1 MEGTPLSEACK
12 WLLENPSESI
22 DVASRIFKIHRSTIR
37 SSINRSA
44 RQKKPRG
51 GKNKVL
57 STAQTEALKAW
68 ILEQY
73 HLGLGA
79 NRHMVYAAVCH
90 LRSPLPPP
98 SQSWLTKYIRSE
110 LLEFHFITTK
120 PIAQQRTQ
128 AQKEPPIIKWFKEY
142 TELILQRSINL
153 ESIWN
158 MDETGFRVGIPGGER
173 VMVPRAVKQ
182 LYTPSPENRISI
194 TIIEAV
200 SARGQE
206 IAPVLVVPGKIHMES
221 WYPENLGGN
230 ELILLSETGYSNSQL
245 ALRWLQHFIE
255 LTAPHDPGNPKVLLL
270 DSHVSHTSPE
280 FVIMAAK
287 YHIILWAFPSHLTH
301 VLQPLD
307 VGIFQP
313 YKHWHRQAVLR
324 AIREVDITYNLP
336 LFMRDFPQI
345 RERTFK
351 ESTIQSAFQKA
362 GIWPISC
369 NTALEKLRTYSK
381 PRQPTQPTTPT
392 LPRPITPIPSTFQD
406 VEQGLQRWK
415 ERVPEAFSSPSR
427 QSYGNWLTGAA
438 RVLAAGQLQELDLQ
452 AIRQQV
458 KNSKKKRPGRG
469 QLQRGGELRASEAHE
484 LQAQKAELQAQKLA
498 ATEAR
503 KLSQATNQARK
514 QLRRAGIEARK
525 QERLR
530 KKSVAQ
536 LTKLGL
542 PIPPELEDPITDP
555 EADSESEYESASEGG
570 RGSRRWSGSESGNE
584 EVIIS

>member
-1 MEGTPLSEACK
+1 MEETPLSEACK
-12 WLLENPSESI
+12 WLSENPSESI
-22 DVASRIFKIHRSTIR
+22 DAASRIFKIHRSTIR
-37 SSINRSA
+37 SRINRSA
-44 RQKKPRG
+44 RTKKPRG

-79 NRHMVYAAVCH
+79 NRHMVYGV
-90 LRSPLPPP
+90 
-98 SQSWLTKYIRSE
+98 E

-128 AQKEPPIIKWFKEY
+128 VQEEPPIIEWFKEY
-142 TELILQRSINL
+142 TQFVLERSINP

-173 VMVPRAVKQ
+173 VIVPRAIKQ

-194 TIIEAV
+194 TIREAV
-200 SARGQE
+200 SAAGQN
-206 IAPVLVVPGKIHMES
+206 IAPVLVVPGKIHMEA
-221 WYPENLGGN
+221 WYPQNLNGN
-230 ELILLSETGYSNSQL
+230 ELILLSETGYSNSEL

-255 LTAPHDPGNPKVLLL
+255 HTAPHDAGNPKLLLL
-270 DSHVSHTSPE
+270 DSHVSHTSNE
-280 FVIMAAK
+280 FIILAAEH
-287 YHIILWAFPSHLTH
+287 YIILWAFPPHLTH

-313 YKHWHRQAVLR
+313 YKYWHRQAVLR
-324 AIREVDITYNLP
+324 AIREMDITYNLL
-336 LFMRDFPQI
+336 LFMRDLPQM
-345 RERTFK
+345 REQTFK

-369 NTALEKLRTYSK
+369 NIALEKLRTYS
-381 PRQPTQPTTPT
+381 QPIQPIEPTTPT
-392 LPRPITPIPSTFQD
+392 LPARPITPIPSTFR
-406 VEQGLQRWK
+406 GCRAG
-415 ERVPEAFSSPSR
+415 PTA
-427 QSYGNWLTGAA
+427 SYSNWVTGAE
-438 RVLAAGQLQELDLQ
+438 RVLAAGQLQELDLRVVQ
-452 AIRQQV
+452 QQV

-469 QLQRGGELRASEAHE
+469 RLQCGGELRASEAHK

-503 KLSQATNQARK
+503 KLSQAVNRARK

-536 LTKLGL
+536 LTELGL
-542 PIPPELEDPITDP
+542 PIPKELEDPITDP
-555 EADSESEYESASEGG
+555 EAESESQYESASEGG
-570 RGSRRWSGSESGNE
+570 SGSESGKDK
-584 EVIIS
+584 